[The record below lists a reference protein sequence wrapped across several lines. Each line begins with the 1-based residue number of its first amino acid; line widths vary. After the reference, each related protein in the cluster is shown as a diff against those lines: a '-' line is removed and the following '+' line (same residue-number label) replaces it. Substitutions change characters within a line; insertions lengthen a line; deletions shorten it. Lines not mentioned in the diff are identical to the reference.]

1 MNVGVLKITLR
12 LPENHSLKGKRRV
25 INSLSSR
32 LRDRYGV
39 AVAEVGDNDAWQIAT
54 LGVSCVS
61 NNVRH
66 ADEVLD
72 RVLGYVES
80 SREGVEVVESDRE
93 ILSGL

>member
-1 MNVGVLKITLR
+1 MNVGVLKITMR
-12 LPENHSLKGKRRV
+12 LPENQSLKGKRRV
-25 INSLSSR
+25 VNSLSSR
-32 LRDRYGV
+32 IRDRYAV
-39 AVAEVGDNDAWQIAT
+39 AVAEVEDNDAWQIAT

-80 SREGVEVVESDRE
+80 SREGVEVVESARE

>member
-32 LRDRYGV
+32 LRDRYAV

-61 NNVRH
+61 NKIRH

-72 RVLGYVES
+72 RVLGYVDS

>member
-32 LRDRYGV
+32 LRDRYAV

>member
-32 LRDRYGV
+32 LRDRYAV

-61 NNVRH
+61 NKIRH

>member
-12 LPENHSLKGKRRV
+12 LPENQSLKGKRRV
-25 INSLSSR
+25 VNSLSSR
-32 LRDRYGV
+32 LRDRYAV

-66 ADEVLD
+66 ADEVLE

>member
-1 MNVGVLKITLR
+1 MNVGVLKITMR
-12 LPENHSLKGKRRV
+12 LPENQSLKGKRRV
-25 INSLSSR
+25 VNSLSSR
-32 LRDRYGV
+32 IRDRYAV
-39 AVAEVGDNDAWQIAT
+39 AVAEVEDNDAWQIAT

-80 SREGVEVVESDRE
+80 SREDVEVVESARE

>member
-1 MNVGVLKITLR
+1 MNVGVLKITMR
-12 LPENHSLKGKRRV
+12 LPENQSLKGKRRV
-25 INSLSSR
+25 VNSLSSR
-32 LRDRYGV
+32 IRDRYTV
-39 AVAEVGDNDAWQIAT
+39 AVAEVEDNDAWQIAT

-80 SREGVEVVESDRE
+80 SREGVEVVESVRE